1 MNWVVDYPF
10 RLKDR
15 CRKDTP
21 DYIFQQQF
29 GTGLL
34 STVNG
39 WKELDNWC
47 EYADTLPTIANE
59 LQLLPPPTNMQQTI
73 YVMHMPPAHLGLDVC
88 GHGKK
93 VGSIAI
99 YQFLRA
105 YQPRYTLHGHIHE
118 SPEMSGIWKASL
130 GKTMCIQPGQ
140 MAQYTYVIID
150 VEMNTIERCI
160 E

>member
-1 MNWVVDYPF
+1 MIYDREFIGMNWVVDYPF

-47 EYADTLPTIANE
+47 EYANTLPTIAGE
-59 LQLLPPPTNMQQTI
+59 LQQLPQPANMQQTV
-73 YVMHMPPAHLGLDVC
+73 YVMHMPPAHFGLDVC
-88 GHGKK
+88 GHGEK

-105 YQPRYTLHGHIHE
+105 
-118 SPEMSGIWKASL
+118 
-130 GKTMCIQPGQ
+130 KTV
-140 MAQYTYVIID
+140 T
-150 VEMNTIERCI
+150 TST
-160 E
+160 